1 MIESRVRGTWT
12 DTWLYNSWGSGASA
26 VSISSWNDASS
37 LDSKSTCAVDG
48 GCFQTCQLVHE
59 LQLASGEQ
67 RCNGA
72 AMIGIEVCLK
82 VIQKEVM
89 KVLVF

>member
-1 MIESRVRGTWT
+1 M
-12 DTWLYNSWGSGASA
+12 
-26 VSISSWNDASS
+26 
-37 LDSKSTCAVDG
+37 DG